1 MRDRAFI
8 VPIHTTY
15 LRDAKY
21 DILTFMLDST
31 IFTDPTIVLFAKLL
45 LAMILGG
52 VIGTERAVLAK
63 QSAGT
68 RTFGLVSLGACLFI
82 ITGNYVDAAYLSVLN
97 FDPMRAAAAII
108 MGIGFLGGGII
119 VFRGDAVHGTTTAAG
134 LWIAAGVGI
143 AVGFGM
149 YAVAIFTTI
158 LSLLMFTGMW
168 YLENRFKHWFEGYGH
183 DVRADDIPKP

>member
-1 MRDRAFI
+1 MHS
-8 VPIHTTY
+8 PS
-15 LRDAKY
+15 L
-21 DILTFMLDST
+21 FM
-31 IFTDPTIVLFAKLL
+31 DPTIIMFAKLL

-82 ITGNYVDAAYLSVLN
+82 ITGNFVDTAYLGVLN
-97 FDPMRAAAAII
+97 FDPMRIAAGII

-143 AVGFGM
+143 AIGFGM
-149 YAVAIFTTI
+149 YSVAIFSTI

-168 YLENRFKHWFEGYGH
+168 YLENRFKHWFIEH
-183 DVRADDIPKP
+183 VPDIRLNDPPKL